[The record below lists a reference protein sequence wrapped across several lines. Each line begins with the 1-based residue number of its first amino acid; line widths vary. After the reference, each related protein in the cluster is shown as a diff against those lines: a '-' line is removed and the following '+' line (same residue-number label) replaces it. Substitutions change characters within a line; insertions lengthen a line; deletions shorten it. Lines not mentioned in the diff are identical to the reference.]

1 MNKRKIPAMIAGL
14 SLALCL
20 AACGD
25 SEESVRDAS
34 STPEAASSAADTNN
48 STPADSTPDESEA
61 APKYD
66 PNGDERMFD
75 SLKEQF
81 GGNYALTGMLS
92 INGGDKYPV
101 MFEVKGDLRYASA
114 TVMGMVT
121 ERYITEEGDLYV
133 INQGTTVYEKYNHDE
148 LGNMIQSSPQYD
160 PLFASTGA
168 FTKAE
173 LNGDVISEEYA
184 LDYEGVSGSI
194 TYFFNESGAL
204 TGVKIDSSDM
214 DNEELSD
221 VALTAAKDEDF
232 TLPDLSAYVRN
243 N

>member
-1 MNKRKIPAMIAGL
+1 MNKRKIPALIAGL
-14 SLALCL
+14 SLCLCL

-25 SEESVRDAS
+25 SEESTRDAS
-34 STPEAASSAADTNN
+34 SPPEAASSTADTNG
-48 STPADSTPDESEA
+48 TPADSTPDESKA

-81 GGNYALTGMLS
+81 GGNYALTGELS
-92 INGGDKYPV
+92 ISGGDKYPV
-101 MFEVKGDLRYASA
+101 MFEVKGNLRYASA

-148 LGNMIQSSPQYD
+148 LGNMIQNSPQYD
-160 PLFASTGA
+160 PLFAATGA

-184 LDYEGVSGSI
+184 LDYEGVTGSI
-194 TYFFNESGAL
+194 TYLFNESGAL

-214 DNEELSD
+214 DSEELSEI
-221 VALTAAKDEDF
+221 VLTAPKDEDF
-232 TLPDLSAYVRN
+232 TLPELTDYVRN

>member
-1 MNKRKIPAMIAGL
+1 MNKRRIPALIAGL

-25 SEESVRDAS
+25 SDESVRDAS
-34 STPEAASSAADTNN
+34 STPEAASSTADTNN

-148 LGNMIQSSPQYD
+148 LGNMIQNSPQYD

-221 VALTAAKDEDF
+221 VAITAAKDEDF